1 MSSFSLEFNLR
12 KICSKLNSSLTRD
25 LDLDRGC
32 CSCCGTSSTTSNETF
47 FLLASIF
54 RFYSENSLDPQTCD
68 RMSLLIYLVTGMW
81 I

>member
-32 CSCCGTSSTTSNETF
+32 CGTSSTTSNETF

-54 RFYSENSLDPQTCD
+54 RFYIENSLDPQTCD
-68 RMSLLIYLVTGMW
+68 RMSLLIYLVTGIW